1 MTVIVD
7 ARLHAITVPLVRP
20 FVTARRSA
28 TEHVAVLV
36 ELVDDEGRS
45 GWGEAPCSWRVTGES
60 QESVAAAVRGP
71 LLDIARGRQPGS
83 IDLRGA
89 IVGNAAASAAVEA
102 AAFDLAAQADGV
114 PLAAHLGAATDAVRT
129 DMTLSVGGADDMVA
143 LAVAHVAAGF
153 QALKIKCGGAGD
165 DRIAVREVRAA
176 VGDGVELRVDANQAW
191 TVEEAIEIIRAWERD
206 GLGIRFVEQPTPAR
220 AFDQLAEVRRAVGT
234 PVLADESV
242 RDRDDLRELLR
253 LDAVDMINIKLA
265 KAGGM
270 HEALALA
277 ALAADHGI
285 GVLIGSMMESMVG
298 IGAAA
303 SLAALVAPDA
313 VHDLDAA
320 LWLSAAPVSGGAVAV
335 GDVIR
340 LAGAP
345 GLGIGG
351 AR

>member
-7 ARLHAITVPLVRP
+7 VQLHAIAVPLVRP
-20 FVTARRSA
+20 FVTAQRSA
-28 TEHVAVLV
+28 AEHLAVLV
-36 ELVDDEGRS
+36 ELVDDKGRS

-60 QESVAAAVRGP
+60 QESVSAAVRGP
-71 LLDIARGRQPGS
+71 LMEVVRGRKPGS

-89 IVGNAAASAAVEA
+89 IVGNAAARAAMEA

-114 PLAAHLGAATDAVRT
+114 PLAAFLGAATDAVRS
-129 DMTLSVGGADDMVA
+129 DMTLSAGETDGVVA
-143 LAVAHVAAGF
+143 LAVAHVASGF
-153 QALKIKCGGAGD
+153 RALKIKCGGAGN
-165 DRIAVREVRAA
+165 DRVTVREVRAA
-176 VGDGVELRVDANQAW
+176 VGDGVELRVDANQGW
-191 TVEEAIEIIRAWERD
+191 TAAQAIEIIRAWERD

-220 AFDQLAEVRRAVGT
+220 AFDQLVEVRRAVGT

-253 LDAVDMINIKLA
+253 LGAVDMINIKLA
-265 KAGGM
+265 KAGGL

-277 ALAADHGI
+277 ALAADHGV

-298 IGAAA
+298 IAAAA
-303 SLAALVAPDA
+303 SLAAVVAPDA

-320 LWLSAAPVSGGAVAV
+320 LWLAASPVSGGARVT